1 MSIGDTGLTL
11 TLVAFVQGNSP
22 AMKSAWI
29 EDMLSTVPQ
38 IAFVVAVRFIRRDST
53 VRHTYGFHR
62 SMNIRHLV
70 GTVALLVV
78 GAAGVRGCRRALPR
92 SAPIHRNHAYPGPP
106 FVGAG

>member
-1 MSIGDTGLTL
+1 MSIGYLGFPL
-11 TLVAFVQGNSP
+11 TLVAFVLGNSQTR
-22 AMKSAWI
+22 KTAWI

-38 IAFVVAVRFIRRDST
+38 IAFLVAVRFIRRDST

-78 GAAGVRGCRRALPR
+78 GAAGVRGCRRSLPR
-92 SAPIHRNHAYPGPP
+92 SAPIHRNHADPGATLWR
-106 FVGAG
+106 G